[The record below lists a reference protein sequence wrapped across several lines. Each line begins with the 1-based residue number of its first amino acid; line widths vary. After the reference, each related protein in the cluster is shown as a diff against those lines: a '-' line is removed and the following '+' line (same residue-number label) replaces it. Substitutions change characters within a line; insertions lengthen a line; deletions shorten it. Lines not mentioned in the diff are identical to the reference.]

1 MENLLVDLA
10 NWISQKLGFQAK
22 PVPAMSS
29 RSKKGE
35 VIKSFEAKAG
45 VFEGKVSVSGEIF
58 TATADAALNVGAKVR
73 VIDQD
78 GLRLR
83 VRVDG

>member
-22 PVPAMSS
+22 PVPAMSA
-29 RSKKGE
+29 RSKNGE
-35 VIKSFEAKAG
+35 VVKGFEEKAG
-45 VFEGKVSVSGEIF
+45 VFEGKVRVSGEIF
-58 TATADAALNVGAKVR
+58 TATADGPLEVGAKVT

-78 GLRLR
+78 GLRLG
-83 VRVDG
+83 VRGF